1 MNYRLL
7 EHTADAKFQAWGTT
21 MEEAFAAAVQGMTAI
36 AADPDALGTQRCIP
50 ISIRSKT
57 VENLLFDLL
66 DEILFLRDTEKFLP
80 ARADALTIA
89 KQNGLYTLDAMLI
102 GDDAKKWPAN
112 LKAVTYSEMVVEER
126 PDGSWFIQ
134 AVIDI

>member
-1 MNYRLL
+1 MPYVLL
-7 EHTADAKFQAWGTT
+7 EHTADAKFQAWGPT
-21 MEEAFAAAVQGMTAI
+21 MNDAFAAAVQGMTAI
-36 AADPDALGTQRCIP
+36 AADPQALGTQRSFP
-50 ISIRSKT
+50 VSIRSKT

-89 KQNGLYTLDAMLI
+89 KQDDLYVLDALLI

-112 LKAVTYSEMVVEER
+112 LKAVTYSEMVVERR